1 MPARNVRIKG
11 IRRDILPNTNTENHE
26 IVFNIEIQKS
36 NMFWW
41 KPKDVRAQSQSKAEI
56 SQKLTI
62 LKYFE
67 LK

>member
-36 NMFWW
+36 NMF
-41 KPKDVRAQSQSKAEI
+41 R
-56 SQKLTI
+56 
-62 LKYFE
+62 
-67 LK
+67 